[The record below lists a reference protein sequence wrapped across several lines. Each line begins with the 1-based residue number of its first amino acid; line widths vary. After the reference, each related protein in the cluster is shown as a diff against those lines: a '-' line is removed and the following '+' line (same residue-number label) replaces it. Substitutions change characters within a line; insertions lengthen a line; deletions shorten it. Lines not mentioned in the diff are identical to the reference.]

1 MRILFANIGWMAH
14 YRGNN
19 AKDQPAMVIFIWD
32 ELQKA
37 WLSDR
42 DPSIKLSIELKP
54 SYLAVVE

>member
-32 ELQKA
+32 ELKKA

-42 DPSIKLSIELKP
+42 DPSIKLSINNL
-54 SYLAVVE
+54 S